1 MDAFTTMAVSKE
13 GETQKALKAL
23 LQETER
29 VNRFGF
35 TESEYERAK
44 ANLLSMIESMYKER
58 EKQKNSSYVEEYV
71 SHFTDGGSICG
82 IETDYM
88 LLNKVAASTGIEQV
102 NKYIQDLIGEEN
114 IVVTITGP
122 EKDGVSYPSE
132 AEILSLLK
140 EIKNEELQPY
150 TDKVSN
156 EPLISHGT

>member
-1 MDAFTTMAVSKE
+1 
-13 GETQKALKAL
+13 
-23 LQETER
+23 
-29 VNRFGF
+29 
-35 TESEYERAK
+35 
-44 ANLLSMIESMYKER
+44 MIESMYKER
-58 EKQKNSSYVEEYV
+58 EKQKNNSYVEEYV

-132 AEILSLLK
+132 AEILTLLK

-156 EPLISHGT
+156 EPLISHDYRQKIRYNDMDSIKRC